1 MGLKFEE
8 ELVDI
13 KLNIKLNKEKEEM
26 RYLPAN
32 GCYGSVPGRRSYWKH
47 GHAWNW
53 FPVSEAS

>member
-1 MGLKFEE
+1 MKNEVGLKFEE

-32 GCYGSVPGRRSYWKH
+32 GCYGSVPGRRSY
-47 GHAWNW
+47 
-53 FPVSEAS
+53 